1 MPWFHGKISRQETE
15 ELLHPRTDGLF
26 LVRESTS
33 STGDYALSVC
43 FDKEV
48 VHYLIEYKSGV
59 LSFTNIVG
67 FFPNCS
73 SYDNLLEL
81 VEHHKRHADGLCT
94 VLRKSLDKWVQQERR
109 MAMAVNKSA
118 LENYGT
124 KHMSPKE
131 KAFYEEAAKRGVLK
145 IPRAKLDAIGDE
157 CAGKSCLGDSIMDR
171 PYIEGR
177 PSTKGVL
184 VKMAK

>member
-81 VEHHKRHADGLCT
+81 VE
-94 VLRKSLDKWVQQERR
+94 V
-109 MAMAVNKSA
+109 
-118 LENYGT
+118 
-124 KHMSPKE
+124 
-131 KAFYEEAAKRGVLK
+131 
-145 IPRAKLDAIGDE
+145 I
-157 CAGKSCLGDSIMDR
+157 
-171 PYIEGR
+171 
-177 PSTKGVL
+177 
-184 VKMAK
+184 